1 MTIPIDYSQVL
12 NSSPDGITIQ
22 DREFN
27 IIYQNRA
34 MRQLFGCHVGAKCY
48 RIYERRDQVCE
59 GCGVEKAFGTGQFNT
74 LIRTAFDAEGKTSY
88 WENACF
94 PILDSEGNIVAG
106 AEVCRN
112 ISDRVTL
119 EAEVKD
125 RNIELGQLA
134 VELKRRMAD
143 IESELHA
150 REAAERELR
159 QEMEERQ
166 RVELELRQAQKL
178 QAVGQLAAGIAHEIN
193 TPVQYVGDNIR
204 FLADSFGSLR
214 ELLAKYQQS
223 LAALVAAS
231 GHDSLAREL
240 RQAEETADIEF
251 VKESAPLAFDGALEG
266 ISRISRL
273 VGAMKEFAHPDR
285 RDKSAADLN
294 RALNATLTLAANEY
308 KYVAEVETDLAE
320 IPPVMCH
327 LGELNQVFLNLIV
340 NAAHAIADA
349 VGSSGGGK
357 GCIRVRTA
365 HEDGRVRIEIADT
378 GCGIPEGIRERVFDP
393 FFTTKPVGQ
402 GSGQGLA
409 IARSIVVDKHGGTLT
424 FESEVD
430 RGTKFTILLPVG
442 QGAIVALEDS
452 AM

>member
-1 MTIPIDYSQVL
+1 
-12 NSSPDGITIQ
+12 
-22 DREFN
+22 
-27 IIYQNRA
+27 
-34 MRQLFGCHVGAKCY
+34 
-48 RIYERRDQVCE
+48 
-59 GCGVEKAFGTGQFNT
+59 
-74 LIRTAFDAEGKTSY
+74 
-88 WENACF
+88 
-94 PILDSEGNIVAG
+94 
-106 AEVCRN
+106 
-112 ISDRVTL
+112 
-119 EAEVKD
+119 
-125 RNIELGQLA
+125 
-134 VELKRRMAD
+134 
-143 IESELHA
+143 
-150 REAAERELR
+150 
-159 QEMEERQ
+159 MEERQ

>member
-1 MTIPIDYSQVL
+1 
-12 NSSPDGITIQ
+12 
-22 DREFN
+22 
-27 IIYQNRA
+27 
-34 MRQLFGCHVGAKCY
+34 
-48 RIYERRDQVCE
+48 
-59 GCGVEKAFGTGQFNT
+59 VEKAFGTGQFNT